1 MPSAA
6 ITRPER
12 GGPKLPN
19 TATIDP
25 PSGDD
30 VSSVNEAA
38 PNSPRA
44 NGILGALSGSVLD
57 QFSSKLRPVK
67 LEFGDVIYQPN
78 QPVDFA
84 YFLTAGVISLLAAFD
99 DGSTV
104 EAGVIGSEGVLGT
117 WIVMG
122 AETTPHQALVQS
134 PGHALKL
141 AVSDLR
147 ALVQNDGQLLD
158 NMLRYTNA
166 LFTQV
171 AQTAACNRVHK
182 LEQRLA
188 RWLLLTHDRVVGD
201 EFRLTQDFISRMLA
215 VRRAGVS
222 AAANSLRQMRAIDY
236 QRGTVI
242 VLDRKA
248 LENASCE
255 CYRVVKTEYD
265 RLP

>member
-1 MPSAA
+1 M
-6 ITRPER
+6 
-12 GGPKLPN
+12 
-19 TATIDP
+19 
-25 PSGDD
+25 
-30 VSSVNEAA
+30 
-38 PNSPRA
+38 
-44 NGILGALSGSVLD
+44 LD
-57 QFSSKLRPVK
+57 RFSSKLRPVDLK
-67 LEFGDVIYQPN
+67 FGDVIYQPN
-78 QPVDFA
+78 QPVEYA
-84 YFLTAGVISLLAAFD
+84 YFPTAGVISLLAAFD

-117 WIVMG
+117 WIVLG

-141 AVSDLR
+141 SVSELR

-158 NMLRYTNA
+158 NVLHFTNA

-182 LEQRLA
+182 TEQRLA
-188 RWLLLTHDRVVGD
+188 RWLLLTHDRVAGD

-222 AAANSLRQMRAIDY
+222 VAANTLRQMRAIDY
-236 QRGTVI
+236 QRGNVI
-242 VLDRKA
+242 VLDRQG
-248 LENASCE
+248 LESASCE
-255 CYRVVKTEYD
+255 CYRVVRTEYD

>member
-1 MPSAA
+1 
-6 ITRPER
+6 
-12 GGPKLPN
+12 LPN
-19 TATIDP
+19 TSVIDP
-25 PSGDD
+25 PAEDRAYSL
-30 VSSVNEAA
+30 SKTA
-38 PNSPRA
+38 PNSPRS

-57 QFSSKLRPVK
+57 QFSAKLRPVY

-78 QPVDFA
+78 QPVDYA
-84 YFLTAGVISLLAAFD
+84 YFPTAGVISLLAAFE

-117 WIVMG
+117 WIVLG

-134 PGHALKL
+134 PGHAFTLS
-141 AVSDLR
+141 VSDLR
-147 ALVQNDGQLLD
+147 DLVHNDGQLLD
-158 NMLRYTNA
+158 TMLRYTNA
-166 LFTQV
+166 LFIQV

-188 RWLLLTHDRVVGD
+188 RWLLLTHDRVLGD

-222 AAANSLRQMRAIDY
+222 VAANTLRQMRAIDY
-236 QRGTVI
+236 QRGNVI
-242 VLDRKA
+242 VLDRKG

-255 CYRVVKTEYD
+255 CYRVVRTEYD

>member
-1 MPSAA
+1 M
-6 ITRPER
+6 
-12 GGPKLPN
+12 
-19 TATIDP
+19 
-25 PSGDD
+25 
-30 VSSVNEAA
+30 
-38 PNSPRA
+38 
-44 NGILGALSGSVLD
+44 
-57 QFSSKLRPVK
+57 LRPVN

-78 QPVDFA
+78 QLVDYA
-84 YFLTAGVISLLAAFD
+84 YFPTSGVISLLAAFD

-117 WIVMG
+117 WIVLG

-141 AVSDLR
+141 AVRDLR

-158 NMLRYTNA
+158 HMLHFTNA

-188 RWLLLTHDRVVGD
+188 RWLLHTHDRVAGD

-222 AAANSLRQMRAIDY
+222 VAANTLRQMRAIDY
-236 QRGTVI
+236 QRGNVI
-242 VLDRKA
+242 VIDRKA
-248 LENASCE
+248 WRTRPAS
-255 CYRVVKTEYD
+255 VIAW
-265 RLP
+265 